1 MKIRNNEIDLE
12 YPISKLFY
20 DNRIDIKRD
29 KEFIIKIMNEKS
41 GRRSLHAFIQ
51 YLKNKEDNVR
61 NYAEIILEIAKN
73 IVLNIEKD
81 GSGDIMWIID
91 DIITLIIQLFD
102 ESVNLD
108 DEKSILISNQCLD
121 IWDIM
126 YEKEIGSVRTLSK
139 QLLER

>member
-1 MKIRNNEIDLE
+1 
-12 YPISKLFY
+12 
-20 DNRIDIKRD
+20 
-29 KEFIIKIMNEKS
+29 MNEKS

-91 DIITLIIQLFD
+91 DVITLIIQLFD